1 MQVHFIDSITADNK
15 VYVFRFT
22 KDSYDDKYKVTLLT
36 NSNIQ
41 PFTMAL
47 DPVRHAWKI
56 ERGVNVQLLI
66 FENTLSN
73 LIDEHNH
80 RQDLMT
86 SEAAHIVF

>member
-22 KDSYDDKYKVTLLT
+22 KDGYEDKYKVTLLT

-47 DPVRHAWKI
+47 DPLSRAWKI
-56 ERGVNVQLLI
+56 ERSVNVQLFF
-66 FENTLSN
+66 FENALSS

-86 SEAAHIVF
+86 SETAHIVF